1 MQVDQDTEQSLARRI
16 DRLERQN
23 LKLRLAGAIV
33 VLLGAAA
40 LSIGMSAPRKTLETD
55 LIIIKDANGT
65 SRMILGMAD
74 DGPAITMLDEKGKL
88 RANIGV
94 SDKGPELDFLDAS
107 ETPRLQMF
115 IDEKQVPRVNLLDTK
130 GTQVT
135 FRP

>member
-1 MQVDQDTEQSLARRI
+1 MQADLGTEQSLARRI
-16 DRLERQN
+16 ERLERQN
-23 LKLRLAGAIV
+23 RKLRLAGAIV

-55 LIIIKDANGT
+55 LLLIKDANGT
-65 SRMILGMAD
+65 TRMILGMAD
-74 DGPAITMLDEKGKL
+74 DGPAITMLDAKGNL

>member
-1 MQVDQDTEQSLARRI
+1 MQVDQGTEQSLASRI
-16 DRLERQN
+16 ERLERQN
-23 LKLRLAGAIV
+23 LRLRALGVMAVLAGA
-33 VLLGAAA
+33 GA
-40 LSIGMSAPRKTLETD
+40 LCLGMSAPRKTVETD
-55 LIIIKDANGT
+55 LLLIKDANGT
-65 SRMILGMAD
+65 TRMILGMAD

-94 SDKGPELDFLDAS
+94 TDKGPEFDFLDAS

-115 IDEKQVPRVNLLDTK
+115 IDDKQVPRVNLLDNK

>member
-1 MQVDQDTEQSLARRI
+1 MQVDQGTEQSLARRI
-16 DRLERQN
+16 ERLEQQN

>member
-1 MQVDQDTEQSLARRI
+1 MQVDQGTEQSLARRI

-23 LKLRLAGAIV
+23 RRLRVGGAIV
-33 VLLGAAA
+33 VLLSAAA

-55 LIIIKDANGT
+55 LLVIKDANGT
-65 SRMILGMAD
+65 TRMILGMAD
-74 DGPAITMLDEKGKL
+74 DGPAITMLDAKGKL

-94 SDKGPELDFLDAS
+94 SDKGPEFDFLDAS

-115 IDEKQVPRVNLLDTK
+115 IDEKQVPRVNLLDKK

>member
-1 MQVDQDTEQSLARRI
+1 MQVDQGTEQSFAQRI
-16 DRLERQN
+16 ERLERHN
-23 LKLRLAGAIV
+23 LRLRLAGAIV
-33 VLLGAAA
+33 VLLSAAA

-55 LIIIKDANGT
+55 LLIIKDANGT
-65 SRMILGMAD
+65 TRMILGMAD
-74 DGPAITMLDEKGKL
+74 DGPAITMLDDKGKL

-94 SDKGPELDFLDAS
+94 SDKGPELDFLDTS

>member
-1 MQVDQDTEQSLARRI
+1 MQDQGTEQSLAQRI

-55 LIIIKDANGT
+55 LLIIKDANGT

>member
-1 MQVDQDTEQSLARRI
+1 MQADSVTEQSLALRI
-16 DRLERQN
+16 ERLERQN
-23 LKLRLAGAIV
+23 RRYQVGGAITI
-33 VLLGAAA
+33 LAAAAA
-40 LSIGMSAPRKTLETD
+40 LCIGMSAPRKTVETD
-55 LIIIKDANGT
+55 LLLIKDANGT
-65 SRMILGMAD
+65 TRMILGMAD

-94 SDKGPELDFLDAS
+94 SDKGPEFDFLDAS

-115 IDEKQVPRVNLLDTK
+115 IDEKQVPRVNLLDNR

>member
-1 MQVDQDTEQSLARRI
+1 
-16 DRLERQN
+16 
-23 LKLRLAGAIV
+23 
-33 VLLGAAA
+33 
-40 LSIGMSAPRKTLETD
+40 
-55 LIIIKDANGT
+55 
-65 SRMILGMAD
+65 MILGMAD

>member
-1 MQVDQDTEQSLARRI
+1 MQVDHMAEESLVRRI

-23 LKLRLAGAIV
+23 RTYRLAGALV
-33 VLLGAAA
+33 VLAGAAA
-40 LSIGMSAPRKTLETD
+40 LCIGMSAPRKSLETD
-55 LIIIKDANGT
+55 LLIIKDATGNT
-65 SRMILGMAD
+65 RMILGMAD
-74 DGPAITMLDEKGKL
+74 DGPAITMLDASGKL

-94 SDKGPELDFLDAS
+94 TEKGPEFDFLDAS

-115 IDEKQVPRVNLLDTK
+115 IDDKQVPRVNLLDNR

>member
-1 MQVDQDTEQSLARRI
+1 MQVDQGTEQSLARRI

-23 LKLRLAGAIV
+23 RRLRVGGAIV
-33 VLLGAAA
+33 VLLSAAA

-55 LIIIKDANGT
+55 LLVIKDANGT
-65 SRMILGMAD
+65 TRMILGMAD
-74 DGPAITMLDEKGKL
+74 DGPAITMLDAKGKL

-94 SDKGPELDFLDAS
+94 SDKGPEFDFLDAS

-115 IDEKQVPRVNLLDTK
+115 IDEKQVPRVNLLDNK

>member
-1 MQVDQDTEQSLARRI
+1 MQVDQGTEQSLASRI
-16 DRLERQN
+16 ERLERQN
-23 LKLRLAGAIV
+23 LRLRALGVMAVLA
-33 VLLGAAA
+33 GAAA
-40 LSIGMSAPRKTLETD
+40 LCLGMSAPRKTVETD
-55 LIIIKDANGT
+55 LLLIKDANGT
-65 SRMILGMAD
+65 TRMILGMAD

-94 SDKGPELDFLDAS
+94 TDKGPEFDFLDAS

-115 IDEKQVPRVNLLDTK
+115 IDDKQVPRVNLLDNK